1 MCEYKILLKQT
12 KTGFVARIYRKD
24 EKVLTSSYIRMRK
37 NVIGSIKRAI
47 ERYNRKQPADNLK
60 LPTITHMVMV
70 DTTPP
75 QYEEPH
81 KDVARLWRR
90 PRDWDNTCYHI
101 PPTIQEAVKY
111 SGKEQQNAL

>member
-12 KTGFVARIYRKD
+12 KTGFVARIYRAG
-24 EKVLTSSYIRMRK
+24 EQILTSPYIRKRK
-37 NVIGSIKRAI
+37 SVIKSIKRAI
-47 ERYNRKQPADNLK
+47 DRYNQRQPADNLK

-70 DTTPP
+70 DTTP

-90 PRDWDNTCYHI
+90 PRDWDNTCYRI
-101 PPTIQEAVKY
+101 PPTMQEAAKY

>member
-12 KTGFVARIYRKD
+12 KTGFVARIYRNG
-24 EKVLTSSYIRMRK
+24 EQILTSPYIRMRK
-37 NVIGSIKRAI
+37 NVIESIKRAI
-47 ERYNRKQPADNLK
+47 DRYNQRQPADNLK
-60 LPTITHMVMV
+60 LPTITHMEMV
-70 DTTPP
+70 DTTP

-90 PRDWDNTCYHI
+90 PRDWDNTCYRI
-101 PPTIQEAVKY
+101 PPTMQEAAKY